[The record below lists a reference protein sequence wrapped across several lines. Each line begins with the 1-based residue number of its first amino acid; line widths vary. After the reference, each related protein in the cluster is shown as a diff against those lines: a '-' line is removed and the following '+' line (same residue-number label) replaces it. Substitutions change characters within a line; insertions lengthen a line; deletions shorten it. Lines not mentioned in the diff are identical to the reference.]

1 MKCFIKKEDIANAR
15 IDEEDIPTKC
25 DLRILLGKT
34 NITQKLHLISCRF
47 SHINS
52 IKLMNKGA
60 KNDEIQNKCNKEF
73 FKDGLERCGKGGK
86 ERIRCNVGGPIQFNK
101 TFMEY
106 LKDDESDSKFPRKAQ
121 AVSFVMHPTD
131 GRLLSFYINP
141 DNTKAIFWDKYTQ
154 PVHGGQFT
162 VNKEMF
168 NKYDVLHELTKH
180 NYITALI
187 MDEFNTNYG
196 NEHGQVQENA
206 VKQTLK
212 VLKVT
217 LDKLDYNQS
226 NNKHGDTRI
235 TALLRSLSVHD
246 ANSLVAYPCAYHMD
260 QYQGKDNS
268 AGFECITHMS
278 IRRLEDEYGDGRGGY
293 ICNSNQ
299 QQYRGSSR
307 SSSSS
312 SNSRRNRTNSYYTV
326 GWIRCPKKKQK

>member
-1 MKCFIKKEDIANAR
+1 MKCFIKEEDIVNAR
-15 IDEEDIPTKC
+15 INEEDITTKC
-25 DLRILLGKT
+25 DVRILLGKT

-47 SHINS
+47 SHIES

-60 KNDEIQNKCNKEF
+60 KNDEKQNKCNKAF
-73 FKDGLERCGKGGK
+73 FKEGLKRCGKGGK
-86 ERIRCNVGGPIQFNK
+86 ERIRCNVGGPIEFNK

-106 LKDDESDSKFPRKAQ
+106 LKDDESDSKFPRKAE
-121 AVSFVMHPTD
+121 AVSFVKHPNN
-131 GRLLSFYINP
+131 GQLLSFYINP
-141 DNTKAIFWDKYTQ
+141 DNTKAVFWDKYTQ
-154 PVHGGQFT
+154 PVYGGQFT

-217 LDKLDYNQS
+217 LDKLDYDQS

-235 TALLRSLSVHD
+235 KALLRSLSVHD

-268 AGFECITHMS
+268 AGFESITHMS

-293 ICNSNQ
+293 IC
-299 QQYRGSSR
+299 
-307 SSSSS
+307 SSSSR
-312 SNSRRNRTNSYYTV
+312 RRNKTNSYYTV
-326 GWIRCPKKKQK
+326 GWIRCPKKKNK